1 MSKTLL
7 LRLAAP
13 MQSWGVASKY
23 TTRDTAMEP
32 SKSGVIGLLAAALGR
47 GRDESI
53 EDLAGLKFGVRAD
66 QPGELMRDFHTAKGR
81 TKQGEDRNYVTERYY
96 IADAVFVVALEGEDE
111 LIKTLSEA
119 IESPY
124 HALSLGRRSC
134 PPTGRMLLGVLD
146 MGCVEALKTYKWQAS
161 EFYREKVLRNYERT
175 KVIPKIKLVYD
186 ADRVTK
192 RVQTDVPISFSW
204 KHRQHT
210 KRFIAEEYISLSEI
224 CGEIAVEHDPFEG
237 LGGDE

>member
-66 QPGELMRDFHTAKGR
+66 QPGELMRDFHTAEGR
-81 TKQGEDRNYVTERYY
+81 TKQGEKRNYVTERYY

-124 HALSLGRRSC
+124 HALR
-134 PPTGRMLLGVLD
+134 
-146 MGCVEALKTYKWQAS
+146 
-161 EFYREKVLRNYERT
+161 
-175 KVIPKIKLVYD
+175 
-186 ADRVTK
+186 
-192 RVQTDVPISFSW
+192 
-204 KHRQHT
+204 
-210 KRFIAEEYISLSEI
+210 
-224 CGEIAVEHDPFEG
+224 
-237 LGGDE
+237 